1 MSYRLCS
8 SSCTTE
14 TWNSISSGTNIN
26 QSANYIQYKADLAT
40 TDSTVTPSLDSVN
53 IGVSYTPMTIKA
65 RSCDDALC
73 AGETDWSALTAVATD
88 STAGT
93 KTSAP
98 ISLSIAPNRY
108 VQYQAELKTLSNT
121 ESPTLD
127 EITINYESVNVP
139 YDYSLSINSSPP
151 VSVVQGTTANSIA
164 QAVASVTGGLA
175 SSGDTPVRSE

>member
-127 EITINYESVNVP
+127 EIKISYEKPADFNFKLRLTP
-139 YDYSLSINSSPP
+139 AEGD
-151 VSVVQGTTANSIA
+151 
-164 QAVASVTGGLA
+164 VTKGGAALNLP
-175 SSGDTPVRSE
+175 SGLIEIG